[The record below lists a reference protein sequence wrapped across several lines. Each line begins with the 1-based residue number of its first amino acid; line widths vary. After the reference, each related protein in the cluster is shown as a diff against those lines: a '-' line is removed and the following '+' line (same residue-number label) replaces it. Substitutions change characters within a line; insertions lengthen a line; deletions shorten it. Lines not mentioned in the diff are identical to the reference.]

1 MLTQSGKDSSFS
13 VAFDNM
19 ADSFLVDN
27 PSQKKR
33 AEESLAV
40 STLHNHYYKPHDP
53 RQEFVVDT
61 FAHYYVGIGGLVDAH
76 LFTDLASHQVSPV
89 FTKTKLVLEFT
100 QNMSVLF
107 FAHTEWKPNVT
118 AVDRKIKVAM
128 ETEYQSSEFSKFCH
142 TELRLCL
149 HEISTHTA

>member
-1 MLTQSGKDSSFS
+1 MSD
-13 VAFDNM
+13 
-19 ADSFLVDN
+19 
-27 PSQKKR
+27 
-33 AEESLAV
+33 
-40 STLHNHYYKPHDP
+40 KPHDP
-53 RQEFVVDT
+53 RQQFVVDT
-61 FAHYYVGIGGLVDAH
+61 FTHYYVGIDGLVYAH
-76 LFTDLASHQVSPV
+76 LFTNFASHQVSPV

-107 FAHTEWKPNVT
+107 FAHTERKPNVT

-149 HEISTHTA
+149 HEISAHTA